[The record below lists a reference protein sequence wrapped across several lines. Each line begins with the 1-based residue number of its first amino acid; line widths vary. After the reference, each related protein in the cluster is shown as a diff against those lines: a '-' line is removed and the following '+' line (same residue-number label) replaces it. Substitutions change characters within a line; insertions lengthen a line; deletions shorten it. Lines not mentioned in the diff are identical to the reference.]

1 MFTPPVRPSS
11 AVHLLVE
18 DTIVLTVGEIELP
31 EASGQRLVAVVL
43 VVSTSSLLCRLRPA
57 VVSRVVDDYGHMRV
71 PPRRGCHGNRRL
83 L

>member
-31 EASGQRLVAVVL
+31 EASRQRLIVL
-43 VVSTSSLLCRLRPA
+43 VVVSTSSLLCRLRP
-57 VVSRVVDDYGHMRV
+57 VVVPRVVYDYGHMRV

>member
-11 AVHLLVE
+11 SIHLLVE
-18 DTIVLTVGEIELP
+18 YAIVLAIGEVEFP

-43 VVSTSSLLCRLRPA
+43 VVSTSSLLRRLRPA